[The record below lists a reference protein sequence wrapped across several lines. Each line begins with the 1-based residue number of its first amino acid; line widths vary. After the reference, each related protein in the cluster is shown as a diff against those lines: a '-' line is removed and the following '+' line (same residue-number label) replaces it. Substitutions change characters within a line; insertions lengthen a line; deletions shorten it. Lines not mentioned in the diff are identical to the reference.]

1 MATYNDAIL
10 RNGTLGTD
18 TDPLVPE
25 PLVADLIKEATKQSA
40 VLSQVRTVR
49 MATGTQRQPVLNT
62 KPVAYWNAGSDTS
75 LAETT
80 KAEWD
85 NVQLVAEPLDVIVP
99 VPRDY
104 LNDSLVDIW
113 AEIRPE
119 LAEAVATKLDA
130 ACIFGTDAPTT
141 FGDSIF
147 EVADAAGNS
156 VTSGTNDDVAADIA
170 SLGVTLAEQGYSLN
184 GFMSKPGF
192 NWQLVGLRSADGVPI
207 FQTDLTGGVQSS
219 LYGRPL
225 NEVSN
230 GAWSGSDAVL
240 IGGDFTKAI
249 VGIRQDIE
257 FEVSTQAIIQDGSGS
272 IVYNLFQQNMVALKL
287 HVRYAFAT
295 AKPVTRLESDAAS
308 RAPFAVLAPAVVSS

>member
-1 MATYNDAIL
+1 MATYNDAVL

-49 MATGTQRQPVLNT
+49 MAAGTQRQPVLTT
-62 KPVAYWNAGSDTS
+62 KPVAYWNAGTDTGLVQTS
-75 LAETT
+75 

-85 NVQLVAEPLDVIVP
+85 NVQLVAEALDVIVP

-104 LNDSLVDIW
+104 LDDSLVDIW
-113 AEIRPE
+113 SEIRPE

-147 EVADAAGNS
+147 EVADGVGNTVTAGTTDDLAS
-156 VTSGTNDDVAADIA
+156 DVA
-170 SLGVTLAEQGYSLN
+170 SMGVLLAEQGYSLN

-192 NWQLVGLRSADGVPI
+192 NWQLVGLRSSDGVPI
-207 FQTDLTGGVQSS
+207 YQSSLSGGETSS
-219 LYGRPL
+219 LYGRAL
-225 NEVSN
+225 NEVAN
-230 GAWSGSDAVL
+230 GAWSSSDAVL
-240 IGGDFTKAI
+240 IAGDFSKAI

-257 FEVSTQAIIQDGSGS
+257 FTVSTQAIIQDGSGA

-295 AKPVTRLESDAAS
+295 ANPVTALESDAAS

>member
-1 MATYNDAIL
+1 MPTYNDAIL

-49 MATGTQRQPVLNT
+49 MAAGTQRQPVLTT
-62 KPVAYWNAGSDTS
+62 KPVAYWNAGTDTG
-75 LAETT
+75 LVQTT

-85 NVQLVAEPLDVIVP
+85 NVSLVAEGLDVIVP
-99 VPRDY
+99 IPRDY

-113 AEIRPE
+113 AEVRPE

-147 EVADAAGNS
+147 DVADAAGNT
-156 VTSGTNDDVAADIA
+156 VTAGTADDLAADVA
-170 SLGVTLAEQGYSLN
+170 SLGVLLAEQGYSLN

-192 NWQLVGLRSADGVPI
+192 NWQLVGLRSQDGAPI
-207 FQTDLTGGVQSS
+207 YQNDLSGGVVST
-219 LYGRPL
+219 LYGRQL
-225 NEVSN
+225 NEVAN
-230 GAWSGSDAVL
+230 GAWSASDAVL

-257 FEVSTQAIIQDGSGS
+257 FEVSTQAVIQDGSGD

-295 AKPVTRLESDAAS
+295 AKPVTALEATAADRS
-308 RAPFAVLAPAVVSS
+308 PFAVLAPAVTSS